1 MQIFK
6 MTFQIKEKDDEEWKD
21 GFYFVDESIEEATKY
36 ISELYEE
43 YEVRDLLVLTA
54 TIPGWK
60 EVPVEK
66 NA

>member
-6 MTFQIKEKDDEEWKD
+6 MTFQIREEGEEEWKD
-21 GFYFVDESIEEATKY
+21 GFYFVDESVEEATKY

-54 TIPGWK
+54 NIPGWT
-60 EVPVEK
+60 EVPVQK
-66 NA
+66 AS